1 MDNIT
6 IEVPNM
12 PYLKEIFKIFKTG
25 GFISEDC
32 VSVLVKNY
40 YNVMKENYQAY
51 FKYFSQLG
59 YYLEQGPGYFHL
71 CESKTAQNVQ
81 SNLRTDVSK
90 YIPMLNLLTQFRPE
104 LGSGYQFKVYDLLM
118 YCDQNDELQ
127 TILPQSQDGNL
138 STRVTLFL
146 KDVER
151 EGFIDFTSPEATTC
165 MVTSAFRYMKELVL
179 RIRLYDQHAKFNLD
193 YEPQVEEAKEESA
206 EETPEEIDNNYLKM
220 EE

>member
-1 MDNIT
+1 MDNMT

-12 PYLKEIFKIFKTG
+12 PYLREIFKIFRSG

-32 VSVLVKNY
+32 ISALAKNY
-40 YNVMKENYQAY
+40 YTVIKNNYQAY

-71 CESKTAQNVQ
+71 CEAKTAQNIQ

-104 LGSGYQFKVYDLLM
+104 LAPGYQFKVYDLLM

-127 TILPQSQDGNL
+127 AVLPDAPDGKL
-138 STRVTLFL
+138 ATRVILFL
-146 KDVER
+146 KDVEK
-151 EGFIDFTSPEATTC
+151 EGFIDFTTQDATTC
-165 MVTSAFRYMKELVL
+165 MVTSAFLYMKELVL

-193 YEPQVEEAKEESA
+193 YEPKMEEDTDEEK
-206 EETPEEIDNNYLKM
+206 TPEEIDNNYLEM

>member
-1 MDNIT
+1 MT

-12 PYLKEIFKIFKTG
+12 PYLREIFKVFRSG

-32 VSVLVKNY
+32 ISALTKNY
-40 YNVMKENYQAY
+40 YTVIKNNYQAY

-71 CESKTAQNVQ
+71 CEAKTAQNVQ

-104 LGSGYQFKVYDLLM
+104 LAPGYQFKVYDLLM

-127 TILPQSQDGNL
+127 AVLPDAPDGKL
-138 STRVTLFL
+138 ATRVILFL
-146 KDVER
+146 KDVEK
-151 EGFIDFTSPEATTC
+151 EGFIDFTSPDATTC
-165 MVTSAFRYMKELVL
+165 MVTSAFLYMKELVL

-193 YEPQVEEAKEESA
+193 YEPKMEEDTDEEK
-206 EETPEEIDNNYLKM
+206 TPEEIDNNYLEM